1 MVGQYIDKWNSKKLE
16 VNLMANKAYKF
27 RLYPNEEQKILFA
40 KTFGCVRFIYNQML
54 SDKIAHYKETGMKLN
69 NTPAQYKKE
78 FEWLKEVDS
87 LALANAQMNLQTA
100 YKNFFRT
107 PKVGFPKFKS
117 KKRGK
122 DSYTTNNQNGTVS
135 IIGKKLRLPKVG
147 LVKIVQHRVISD
159 NEKIKSATITRT
171 PSDKYYVSILVEY
184 DKVVPEIELSKDKAI
199 GLDYASH
206 DFYVDSQGREAG
218 YPKFYRKAQAKLARE
233 QRKLANMKYGSN
245 NYHKQKIK
253 VAKVHEKVAN
263 QRLDW
268 IHKLS
273 TRLAN
278 EYDIVCVEDINMQ
291 NMARSLKLGKSTN
304 DNGFGMFRDI
314 LSCKLANRGKA
325 FVKIDKWFP
334 SSKMCRYCGS
344 INHELTLSDR
354 VWTCG
359 CGATINRDENAAIN
373 IMNEGLRML
382 FS

>member
-1 MVGQYIDKWNSKKLE
+1 
-16 VNLMANKAYKF
+16 MANKAYKF

-54 SDKIAHYKETGMKLN
+54 SDKIAHYNETGMKLN

-78 FEWLKEVDS
+78 FDWLKEVDS

-100 YKNFFRT
+100 YNNFFRT

-117 KKRGK
+117 KKRDK

-135 IIGKKLRLPKVG
+135 IIAKKLRLPKVG
-147 LVKIVQHRVISD
+147 LVKMVQHRIISD

-171 PSDKYYVSILVEY
+171 PSGKYYVSILVEY
-184 DKVVPEIELSKDKAI
+184 DKIIPEIELSKDKAI

-206 DFYVDSQGREAG
+206 SFYVDSQGREAN
-218 YPKFYRKAQAKLARE
+218 YPKFYRKAQDKLARE

-253 VAKVHEKVAN
+253 VARVHEKIAN

-273 TRLAN
+273 TQLAN

-314 LSCKLANRGKA
+314 LAYKLADHGKA
-325 FVKIDKWFP
+325 FVKIDRWFP
-334 SSKMCRYCGS
+334 SSKMCRHCGS

-354 VWTCG
+354 VWTCS

-373 IMNEGLRML
+373 IMNEGLRMI